1 MDNIHTLDTLNNNS
15 ISNTLTSACLADDN
29 LNSGT
34 QLLPVLKLRATSSE
48 INDLENSL
56 ERAVAENL
64 KYYQENG
71 SSSISESFPSLY
83 PPAIEDE
90 VTVTSLFDIIKNIY
104 NRLINSGIDIEGNNI
119 NTLSNLIR
127 NDPSSG
133 DLSEEIKKVLDTV
146 VNDLNTSINS
156 NNLKPLGQFGD
167 ITLNE
172 LILKGQHL
180 DFSFLI
186 QNQELIV
193 YPLKLIPVG
202 LVYGTII
209 RLFMKHCDDNS
220 INSRNY
226 DLETRLHLLRVRRV
240 NIALTLALTAPVA
253 TILLLK
259 FGRLSIFDGL
269 KIGGNTDNN
278 IKNELLNY
286 IPIFF
291 NKKKKKITPPLLDKA
306 TQPTLPSLSLAT
318 RGGGGGK
325 GWRAGF
331 LSIRARFFKII
342 IFILFIIICVGLY
355 NYNINIFN
363 IYFLFYLWFLILIFS
378 LVYNSIAYFI
388 LINKNEI
395 DIDLNKIRIK
405 FIRKNIESFIAI
417 RNSNL
422 DKEKMKKYFISQLYL
437 NLFILILSGF
447 LILI

>member
-1 MDNIHTLDTLNNNS
+1 MDNIHTLDSLNNTT
-15 ISNTLTSACLADDN
+15 TLTTTLADNIND
-29 LNSGT
+29 GT
-34 QLLPVLKLRATSSE
+34 QLLPVLKLRASINE

-56 ERAVAENL
+56 DRAIAENL

-71 SSSISESFPSLY
+71 SSSIPESFPSLY

-104 NRLINSGIDIEGNNI
+104 NRLINTGIDLDENNI

-133 DLSEEIKKVLDTV
+133 NLSEDIKEVLNTV
-146 VNDLNTSINS
+146 VSDLNTSINI

-186 QNQELIV
+186 QNQEYIV

-259 FGRLSIFDGL
+259 FGKLSIFDGV
-269 KIGGNTDNN
+269 KIGGNTNN
-278 IKNELLNY
+278 IVKSELLNY
-286 IPIFF
+286 IPLFISLF
-291 NKKKKKITPPLLDKA
+291 KKKNNSHTTPLLTPFWPSAKQGEA
-306 TQPTLPSLSLAT
+306 KERRPLAKGKRLSYSTQPPHSTLKDKMSLQNT
-318 RGGGGGK
+318 RGVRKRGRGGK
-325 GWRAGF
+325 F
-331 LSIRARFFKII
+331 
-342 IFILFIIICVGLY
+342 
-355 NYNINIFN
+355 
-363 IYFLFYLWFLILIFS
+363 
-378 LVYNSIAYFI
+378 
-388 LINKNEI
+388 
-395 DIDLNKIRIK
+395 
-405 FIRKNIESFIAI
+405 
-417 RNSNL
+417 
-422 DKEKMKKYFISQLYL
+422 
-437 NLFILILSGF
+437 
-447 LILI
+447 